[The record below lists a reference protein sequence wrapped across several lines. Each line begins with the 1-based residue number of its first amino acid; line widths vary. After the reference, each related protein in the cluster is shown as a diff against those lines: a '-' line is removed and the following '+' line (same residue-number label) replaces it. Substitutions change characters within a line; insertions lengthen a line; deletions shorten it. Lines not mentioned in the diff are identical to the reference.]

1 MSVSNEIGLQS
12 AKLIKKNAHAFGGQ
26 GHIPGSFYPNSSS
39 ICHTHLFSMD
49 IPLTYEMLNV
59 DSVFFL
65 LQHKLLIFLSRK
77 QMYGTSKN
85 QQREREKTVYI
96 RPKWSH

>member
-59 DSVFFL
+59 DSVFFFAST
-65 LQHKLLIFLSRK
+65 QIIDIFI
-77 QMYGTSKN
+77 
-85 QQREREKTVYI
+85 EKTDV
-96 RPKWSH
+96 RHQ